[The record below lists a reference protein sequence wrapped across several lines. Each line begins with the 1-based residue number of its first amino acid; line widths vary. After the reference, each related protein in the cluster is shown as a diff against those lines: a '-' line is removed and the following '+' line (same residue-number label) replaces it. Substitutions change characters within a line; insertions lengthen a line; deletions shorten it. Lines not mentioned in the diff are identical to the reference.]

1 MGENLKQRFVGALVL
16 IALAVIII
24 PLMFDF
30 SSSREVDTQSQIPPR
45 PEIKPVIVPEPVR
58 PENIIPAK
66 SDEEIFQF
74 GVDSAEEGS
83 SLDDETPVFSPEQA
97 SSLDDEAPVLSP
109 EKASSLDDEAPVL
122 SPEKAS
128 SLEDETP
135 VLSPEKASSLDDE
148 TPALSPEGLPVAWV
162 LQVGSF
168 RDSDS
173 AKTLLKNLLEDG
185 YKAFVRE
192 KKEDTGTLSRIFVG
206 PDVLKKKLVKE
217 KTAIDKKY
225 GVDAILVRF
234 EP

>member
-1 MGENLKQRFVGALVL
+1 MGENLKQRIVGALVL

-74 GVDSAEEGS
+74 GVDSAEQGS
-83 SLDDETPVFSPEQA
+83 SLDDEA
-97 SSLDDEAPVLSP
+97 
-109 EKASSLDDEAPVL
+109 
-122 SPEKAS
+122 
-128 SLEDETP
+128 
-135 VLSPEKASSLDDE
+135 
-148 TPALSPEGLPVAWV
+148 PALSPEGLPAGWV

-185 YKAFVRE
+185 FKAFVRE
-192 KKEDTGTLSRIFVG
+192 KSEGTGTLSRVFVG

>member
-74 GVDSAEEGS
+74 GVDSAEE
-83 SLDDETPVFSPEQA
+83 
-97 SSLDDEAPVLSP
+97 
-109 EKASSLDDEAPVL
+109 
-122 SPEKAS
+122 
-128 SLEDETP
+128 
-135 VLSPEKASSLDDE
+135 ASSLDDE